1 MGIENTDI
9 EVCSFKSASPE
20 AIGSNVETCTILDVR
35 RGTCENFPGNRLQVR
50 FDADVTADF
59 GKKIRCQVSDFIVSY
74 GREATFRARKGML
87 NGELGT
93 TGTSRWS
100 M

>member
-9 EVCSFKSASPE
+9 EVCSFKSTSPE
-20 AIGSNVETCTILDVR
+20 AIGSNVETCTILGVR

-59 GKKIRCQVSDFIVSY
+59 GKEIRCQVSDFIVSLWT
-74 GREATFRARKGML
+74 GSHLSGTKGHAQWR
-87 NGELGT
+87 T
-93 TGTSRWS
+93 WHHRHK
-100 M
+100 